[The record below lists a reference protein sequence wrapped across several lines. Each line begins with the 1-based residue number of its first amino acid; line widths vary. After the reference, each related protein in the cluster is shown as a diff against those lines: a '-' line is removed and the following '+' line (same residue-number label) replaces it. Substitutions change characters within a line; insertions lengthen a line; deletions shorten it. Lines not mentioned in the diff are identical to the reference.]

1 MQCIFEQSNS
11 TQPLLSLLKP
21 SPPTQE
27 KLEKTYAGIFAAM
40 QKEIGSC
47 PSVHVWMKQEYG
59 TPQKRQDLA
68 LSLCDLETKCRG
80 CLGLGPASNLL
91 DQVPRQTVRDG
102 TPVRFKVHLSKFG
115 FLEDSQ
121 LKGPVNSFAVSLS
134 CNHYFI
140 NVLSTFYQLFINFLS
155 TFCQL
160 VLSTFYQLVLST
172 CLSTFYQLFIN
183 FLTTFYQLFINFLST
198 VYQLFLN
205 FLSTFYQLVLST
217 FYQLVLST
225 FYQHSINFYLLDLRR
240 DNIHKIMCSK
250 KGNQTDKYNLEVL
263 FSFVTELAPAPVP
276 AGAVIKP
283 FSVSLCIG
291 SSTIMACYLTTI
303 FAMKLDLLNTTDTE
317 LLQSLA
323 MRLLSCLVI
332 HCMSD
337 PKADPDQQMLEAMGE
352 KRMALQRT
360 PVSPY
365 QHWYVYQRILSK
377 KNVGRG
383 SGAYSTHLIF
393 RNEELV

>member
-1 MQCIFEQSNS
+1 M
-11 TQPLLSLLKP
+11 
-21 SPPTQE
+21 QE
-27 KLEKTYAGIFAAM
+27 KLEKTYAGVFAAM
-40 QKEIGSC
+40 QKDIGSC
-47 PSVHVWMKQEYG
+47 PSVHVKQEYG

-91 DQVPRQTVRDG
+91 DQVPHQTVHDG
-102 TPVRFKVHLSKFG
+102 APVRFKVHLSKFG

-134 CNHYFI
+134 CNRYFI
-140 NVLSTFYQLFINFLS
+140 NVLSTFYQLFINFFLS
-155 TFCQL
+155 TLYQLLYQL
-160 VLSTFYQLVLST
+160 VTNFLSTCFINLFINLFYQLV
-172 CLSTFYQLFIN
+172 YQLFIN
-183 FLTTFYQLFINFLST
+183 LFI
-198 VYQLFLN
+198 N

-217 FYQLVLST
+217 LYQLFINFFINFLST
-225 FYQHSINFYLLDLRR
+225 VCQHSINFYLLDLRR

-303 FAMKLDLLNTTDTE
+303 FAMKLDLLNSSDTE

-323 MRLLSCLVI
+323 MRLLPCLVI

-337 PKADPDQQMLEAMGE
+337 PKADPDQQMLETMGE
-352 KRMALQRT
+352 KCMAWQRT

-377 KNVGRG
+377 KNVGRRMLDDDQ
-383 SGAYSTHLIF
+383 SL
-393 RNEELV
+393 

>member
-1 MQCIFEQSNS
+1 M
-11 TQPLLSLLKP
+11 
-21 SPPTQE
+21 QE
-27 KLEKTYAGIFAAM
+27 KLDKTYAGVFAAM

-59 TPQKRQDLA
+59 TPEKRQDLA
-68 LSLCDLETKCRG
+68 LSLCNLETQCRG

-91 DQVPRQTVRDG
+91 DQVPCQTMRDG

-134 CNHYFI
+134 CNHFYQLFINCLSTFYQHFINCLSMFYQHLSNFINFLSKFI
-140 NVLSTFYQLFINFLS
+140 NVLSTFYQLFINFIN
-155 TFCQL
+155 F
-160 VLSTFYQLVLST
+160 
-172 CLSTFYQLFIN
+172 LSTFYQLFIN
-183 FLTTFYQLFINFLST
+183 CFTNFC
-198 VYQLFLN
+198 
-205 FLSTFYQLVLST
+205 
-217 FYQLVLST
+217 
-225 FYQHSINFYLLDLRR
+225 QHSIKFYLLDLRR
-240 DNIHKIMCSK
+240 DNIHKIVCSK

-263 FSFVTELAPAPVP
+263 FSFVTELAPAPVS

-303 FAMKLDLLNTTDTE
+303 FAMKLDLLNNSDTE
-317 LLQSLA
+317 LLRSLA

-377 KNVGRG
+377 KSVGRG
-383 SGAYSTHLIF
+383 SGAY
-393 RNEELV
+393 

>member
-1 MQCIFEQSNS
+1 MQRIFEQSNS

-140 NVLSTFYQLFINFLS
+140 NVLSTFYQLFINFFFINFISTSLS
-155 TFCQL
+155 TCFINLFYQL
-160 VLSTFYQLVLST
+160 VLSTFYQLFIN
-172 CLSTFYQLFIN
+172 CLSTF
-183 FLTTFYQLFINFLST
+183 FYQLYINC
-198 VYQLFLN
+198 
-205 FLSTFYQLVLST
+205 LST

-291 SSTIMACYLTTI
+291 SSTHHGLLPHHHLCHEAG
-303 FAMKLDLLNTTDTE
+303 FAEQQRYRVAAKFGHAPVVLLGHP
-317 LLQSLA
+317 LHVRPQ
-323 MRLLSCLVI
+323 
-332 HCMSD
+332 
-337 PKADPDQQMLEAMGE
+337 G
-352 KRMALQRT
+352 
-360 PVSPY
+360 
-365 QHWYVYQRILSK
+365 
-377 KNVGRG
+377 
-383 SGAYSTHLIF
+383 
-393 RNEELV
+393 

>member
-27 KLEKTYAGIFAAM
+27 KLEKTYAGVFAAM

-115 FLEDSQ
+115 FLEDSAQRPSELFCSEPQ
-121 LKGPVNSFAVSLS
+121 LQSLFYQ
-134 CNHYFI
+134 CFI
-140 NVLSTFYQLFINFLS
+140 NFLSTVYQLFINLFYQLFINL
-155 TFCQL
+155 
-160 VLSTFYQLVLST
+160 FYQLVLST

-183 FLTTFYQLFINFLST
+183 FLSTFYQLFINFLST
-198 VYQLFLN
+198 C
-205 FLSTFYQLVLST
+205 
-217 FYQLVLST
+217 LST
-225 FYQHSINFYLLDLRR
+225 FYQHSINFYLLDLRK
-240 DNIHKIMCSK
+240 DNIRKIMCSK
-250 KGNQTDKYNLEVL
+250 KGNQTDKYNLEAL

-303 FAMKLDLLNTTDTE
+303 FAMKLDLLNSSDTE

-323 MRLLSCLVI
+323 MRLLSCLVS